1 MTNGPNA
8 RISGPSWFD
17 LFLMHRALGLDLR
30 RRDGRVESGSQL
42 EPTWFDGTNHP
53 HNMAFVVPQY
63 EPDRHSR
70 SMLLVSS
77 GLMRLLNPAPGQDP
91 RDEESYAVTDL
102 GILCVLAHIGLPGE
116 PPPKSDLFGIVMS
129 SAAPPSIIETLKRS
143 REKWAA
149 IVAERSYRSAMRL
162 ANVAMQLAD
171 DVQLAAL
178 SSPASLV
185 PPPFV
190 KPDFPPIVVV
200 GDASPHAC
208 PGCPECHP
216 DCPHGEPSHD
226 PAATAGDD
234 DHE

>member
-30 RRDGRVESGSQL
+30 KRDGRVESGSQL

-53 HNMAFVVPQY
+53 HNLTFVVPQY
-63 EPDRHSR
+63 EPDRHR
-70 SMLLVSS
+70 RAQLLVDN
-77 GLMRLLNPAPGQDP
+77 GLMRLLDTPAPGQDP
-91 RDEESYAVTDL
+91 RDEESYAVTEL

-129 SAAPPSIIETLKRS
+129 SAAPPAIIETLKRS
-143 REKWAA
+143 RENWAA
-149 IVAERSYRSAMRL
+149 IVA
-162 ANVAMQLAD
+162 
-171 DVQLAAL
+171 
-178 SSPASLV
+178 
-185 PPPFV
+185 
-190 KPDFPPIVVV
+190 
-200 GDASPHAC
+200 SPHTC

-226 PAATAGDD
+226 PIAITTGDD
-234 DHE
+234 NDHGR